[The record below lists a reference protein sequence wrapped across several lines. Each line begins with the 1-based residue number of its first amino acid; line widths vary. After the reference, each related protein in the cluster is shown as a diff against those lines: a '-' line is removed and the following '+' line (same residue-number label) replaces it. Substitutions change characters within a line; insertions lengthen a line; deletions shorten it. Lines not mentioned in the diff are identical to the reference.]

1 MRASWRTWSRAGQWD
16 VNAGRQ
22 VAASRSQIIEA
33 LASDGV
39 LWPLVDEGP
48 SCVRC
53 ASPRQK
59 MAAGDAAECRG
70 CRMLADVYASALADV
85 HPITYTAPRWR
96 LCVGVRVLKDVLAAR
111 SDSVLARN
119 IGAILS
125 AYLEHHLGGRR
136 LGLSHGFGVVTTV
149 PSSRPVIAGA
159 LRRATLEGWWSTELT
174 VVATA
179 RPGHARQRRR
189 PDAERMHV
197 RGKWEVDRA
206 AVDGLDVLVIDDI
219 YTSGG
224 SVYSFAGALRDA
236 GARSVR
242 AVVLAR
248 NVGAKDAAWVL
259 SLLRRYHDRGL
270 RWTPSV
276 GAYDILA
283 HDRPAVVSAT
293 SGAVSRCDGGAR
305 DRARSAAREART
317 RSCPPC
323 RPRS

>member
-1 MRASWRTWSRAGQWD
+1 
-16 VNAGRQ
+16 
-22 VAASRSQIIEA
+22 
-33 LASDGV
+33 
-39 LWPLVDEGP
+39 
-48 SCVRC
+48 
-53 ASPRQK
+53 
-59 MAAGDAAECRG
+59 MAAGDAAECRA
-70 CRMLADVYASALADV
+70 CRALADAYASPLAHV

-111 SDSVLARN
+111 SDSVPARN

-136 LGLSHGFGVVTTV
+136 LGQLHGFGVVTTV

-159 LRRATLEGWWSTELT
+159 LRRAALEGWWSPEVT

-179 RPGHARQRRR
+179 RPGHARQRQR
-189 PDAERMHV
+189 PDAERMYV
-197 RGKWEVDRA
+197 RGRWEVDRA

-224 SVYSFAGALRDA
+224 SVQSLAGALRDA

-248 NVGAKDAAWVL
+248 NVGAQDAAWVL
-259 SLLRRYHDRGL
+259 SLLRRYHDRGW

-276 GAYDILA
+276 GAYDVLA
-283 HDRPAVVSAT
+283 RDRPAVMSAT
-293 SGAVSRCDGGAR
+293 REAVSRCDGGTR

-317 RSCPPC
+317 QSCPPC